1 MIPAAGRDVQCSNC
15 STTWFQPGPR
25 ADEPEAAKEA
35 SADGAPTPPA
45 PPAPDP
51 EPDPDRQPEP
61 PDPAPEPDAVEAAE
75 PEARPDP
82 EPEAEAEPEIDP
94 DPEDEPD
101 SEATAETETD
111 PEPEA
116 APEPTEPDEEDGP
129 EASDSIADTD
139 AEAEAEAEAEAP
151 STPQRREVD
160 SAVAG
165 ILREEAEREARLR
178 RAEAEP
184 ERVETQDEMPLE
196 SASGTARSRRLADL
210 EAAEDAFDTS
220 QIEAAVATAAA
231 ASRRELLPDIEEINS
246 SLRATGDRREG
257 EEDATDADTVGSGAR
272 RRSQS
277 RRGFIIVLLL
287 VAIATLAYVYAADI
301 AEAVPQ
307 VAPYLERYVEA
318 INNARFWLDDMARSL
333 AGETAE

>member
-1 MIPAAGRDVQCSNC
+1 MIPATGRDVQCSNC

-25 ADEPEAAKEA
+25 MDEPEAAKEA
-35 SADGAPTPPA
+35 SADRAPTPPTPPA
-45 PPAPDP
+45 PEP
-51 EPDPDRQPEP
+51 EPER
-61 PDPAPEPDAVEAAE
+61 PDPAPEPDVVEAAE
-75 PEARPDP
+75 PQARPDP
-82 EPEAEAEPEIDP
+82 EREAEAEPDIEIEPEPEVEPDTDVVEETEADP
-94 DPEDEPD
+94 DPQP
-101 SEATAETETD
+101 EAGPELTETD
-111 PEPEA
+111 
-116 APEPTEPDEEDGP
+116 EESAP
-129 EASDSIADTD
+129 EASDSDTD
-139 AEAEAEAEAEAP
+139 ADAKAEAEVEAP
-151 STPQRREVD
+151 PSPQRREVD

-184 ERVETQDEMPLE
+184 ERVETQGEMPLE
-196 SASGTARSRRLADL
+196 SASRTARSRRLADL
-210 EAAEDAFDTS
+210 EAAEDAFDTG

-277 RRGFIIVLLL
+277 RRGFVIVLLL

-307 VAPYLERYVEA
+307 VAPYLERYIEA

>member
-1 MIPAAGRDVQCSNC
+1 MIPATGRDVQCSNC

-25 ADEPEAAKEA
+25 VDEPQAAKEA
-35 SADGAPTPPA
+35 SADRAPTPPTPPA
-45 PPAPDP
+45 PET
-51 EPDPDRQPEP
+51 EPGPDRQPEP

-75 PEARPDP
+75 PKARPDP
-82 EPEAEAEPEIDP
+82 EPEAEAKPEIEP
-94 DPEDEPD
+94 DPEGEPEVD
-101 SEATAETETD
+101 ITAETEAD

-116 APEPTEPDEEDGP
+116 APEPTETDEESAP
-129 EASDSIADTD
+129 EASDSDTD
-139 AEAEAEAEAEAP
+139 ADAKTEAGAEAP
-151 STPQRREVD
+151 PSPQRREVD

-184 ERVETQDEMPLE
+184 ERVETQGEMPLE
-196 SASGTARSRRLADL
+196 SASRTARSRRLADL

-301 AEAVPQ
+301 SEAVPQ